1 MTKTEL
7 INMLQED
14 LKNELKHQF
23 FYLFA
28 AVHVQG
34 LHREE
39 LREFFKE
46 EAQEELGHVLEF
58 ADLISYLG
66 GEPELYFRG
75 LSSFGTVYETPYD
88 ILEEVVRMERE
99 VAANY
104 AKRLKA
110 TEPPAEGDYDP
121 EIAAVHV
128 FYEDQIKHSQ
138 TTAWEVSKWLKK
150 FPVKM
155 IAE

>member
-7 INMLQED
+7 IKLLQDD
-14 LKNELKHQF
+14 LKNELRHNA
-23 FYLFA
+23 FYLLA

-46 EAQEELGHVLEF
+46 EAHEELDHVLEF

-66 GEPELYFRG
+66 GEPDLSFPGY
-75 LSSFGTVYETPYD
+75 SSFGVVHQTPYD
-88 ILEEVVRMERE
+88 ILEEVVRMEKE

-104 AKRLKA
+104 ANRLKA

-150 FPVKM
+150 FPVSTT
-155 IAE
+155 A